1 MRKLLNTLFIT
12 TGGTYLARDGQ
23 CVLVRHE
30 GETRLR
36 APVHNLDGI
45 VCMGN
50 VSCSPPL
57 MELCA
62 DAGVTI
68 SHLSL
73 NGKFIARIQGP
84 VSGNVLLRREQ
95 YRVADDLERCADI
108 AASMVLGKVHNCRG
122 VMQRTLRRGG
132 SANDSLQAAVDQHLD
147 IERRINPE
155 LGLERIRGLEGE
167 AANAY
172 FGAFNDLINQD
183 NGDFHFAGRSRRP
196 PKDNVNAL
204 LSFAYTML
212 VHDAVSALESV
223 GLDPAVGF
231 LHRDRPGR
239 PSLALD
245 MMEEFRSL
253 AADRLCL
260 ALINRGQIKA
270 GGFTTDEVGGV
281 RMDDKT
287 RKSVIVTYQERKKE
301 EIKHPFT
308 GEKMPWGLALH
319 VQALLL
325 ARYLRGELD
334 AYPPFVW
341 K

>member
-12 TGGTYLARDGQ
+12 TEGTYLAKEGQ
-23 CVLVRHE
+23 SVLVRQN
-30 GETRLR
+30 GETKARM
-36 APVHNLDGI
+36 PVHNLDGI

-62 DAGVTI
+62 DSAVTI

-95 YRVADDLERCADI
+95 YRVADNLERCADI
-108 AASMVLGKVHNCRG
+108 ARSMVMGKVHNCRG
-122 VMQRTLRRGG
+122 VLQRALRRAGP
-132 SANDSLQAAVDQHLD
+132 DSQELRTAVNQHLE
-147 IERRINPE
+147 IERRLNPE
-155 LGLERIRGLEGE
+155 AGLEYLRGLEGE

-172 FGAFNDLINQD
+172 FGAFNSLITPRDGGFKFN
-183 NGDFHFAGRSRRP
+183 GRSRRP
-196 PKDNVNAL
+196 PKDKVNAL
-204 LSFAYTML
+204 LSFLYTML

-245 MMEEFRSL
+245 LMEEFRPL

-260 ALINRGQIKA
+260 ALINRGQVKDS
-270 GGFTTDEVGGV
+270 GFSTDEVGGV
-281 RMDDKT
+281 RMDGKT
-287 RKSVIVTYQERKKE
+287 RKTVIVSYQERKQG
-301 EIKHPFT
+301 EIRHPFT

-325 ARYLRGELD
+325 ARHLRGELD
-334 AYPPFVW
+334 AYPPFIW

>member
-12 TGGTYLARDGQ
+12 TGGTYLARNGQ
-23 CVLVRHE
+23 SVLVRHE

-36 APVHNLDGI
+36 VPVHNLEGI

-62 DAGVTI
+62 GAGVTI

-95 YRVADDLERCADI
+95 YRVADNLGRCADI
-108 AASMVLGKVHNCRG
+108 ASSMVMGKVRNCRN

-132 SANDSLQAAVDQHLD
+132 SADGDLQAAIRQLAD
-147 IERRINPE
+147 IERCITPE
-155 LGLERIRGLEGE
+155 LGLEQIRGLEGE
-167 AANAY
+167 AANVY
-172 FGAFNDLINQD
+172 FGVFNELITQGG
-183 NGDFHFAGRSRRP
+183 GDFHFRGRSRRP

-204 LSFAYTML
+204 LSFLYTIL
-212 VHDAVSALESV
+212 VHDAISALETV

-245 MMEEFRSL
+245 LMEEFRPL
-253 AADRLCL
+253 VADRLCL
-260 ALINRGQIKA
+260 ALINRGQIKS

-287 RKSVIVTYQERKKE
+287 RKTVIVTYQERKQE
-301 EIKHPFT
+301 EIKHPFI

-319 VQALLL
+319 MQASLL
-325 ARYLRGELD
+325 ARHLRGELD
-334 AYPPFVW
+334 AYPPFIW